1 MALISVTRLRL
12 RSVRYLPPF
21 AWHALASTRQVERAP
36 GLLDGQLGFEKPLGF
51 WTVTA
56 WDDEAAMRA
65 YRNADAHRRAMAK
78 LLGWCDEASV
88 VHWRQEGPVLPDM
101 PEALRRMVAEGRL
114 SKVAR
119 PSPEHAAKQLAPART
134 VPRPG
139 LRLRPATQRA

>member
-1 MALISVTRLRL
+1 MR
-12 RSVRYLPPF
+12 
-21 AWHALASTRQVERAP
+21 RAP
-36 GLLDGQLGFEKPLGF
+36 GLLDGQLAFEQPLGF

-56 WDDEAAMRA
+56 WNDEAAMRA

-88 VHWRQEGPVLPDM
+88 VHWQQDGRELPDM

-114 SKVAR
+114 SKVKH

-134 VPRPG
+134 APRPG
-139 LRLRPATQRA
+139 LRLRPSTPRA